1 MSPDRPL
8 HRGEVWWVAFDPA
21 IGGEIRKTRPAVI
34 VSNDAAN
41 RIQVIL
47 LTSNVARLYPSE
59 AYVRVRGQQRKAMA
73 DQLSTIS
80 KLRLRERIGR
90 IGREDM
96 LAIERAICTQLDL
109 PTCSLPRVASQSP
122 G

>member
-1 MSPDRPL
+1 MTRDSPPR
-8 HRGEVWWVAFDPA
+8 RGEVWGVAFDPA
-21 IGGEIRKTRPAVI
+21 IGGEIRKTRPAIVI
-34 VSNDAAN
+34 SNDIAN
-41 RIQVIL
+41 RELNRVQVVP

-109 PTCSLPRVASQSP
+109 PT
-122 G
+122 